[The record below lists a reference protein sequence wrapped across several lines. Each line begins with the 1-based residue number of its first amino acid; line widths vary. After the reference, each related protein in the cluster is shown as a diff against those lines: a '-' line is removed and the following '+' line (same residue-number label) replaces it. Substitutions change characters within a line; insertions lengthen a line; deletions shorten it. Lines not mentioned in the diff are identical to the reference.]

1 MEIPQAAATS
11 TGEPLRLC
19 YPTREGLSDRFL
31 EFGNTRLSLIPI
43 DYAFDTRRSSQKPPG
58 RV

>member
-1 MEIPQAAATS
+1 
-11 TGEPLRLC
+11 LRLC
-19 YPTREGLSDRFL
+19 YPPREGYPIGSWNSA
-31 EFGNTRLSLIPI
+31 NTRLSLIPI